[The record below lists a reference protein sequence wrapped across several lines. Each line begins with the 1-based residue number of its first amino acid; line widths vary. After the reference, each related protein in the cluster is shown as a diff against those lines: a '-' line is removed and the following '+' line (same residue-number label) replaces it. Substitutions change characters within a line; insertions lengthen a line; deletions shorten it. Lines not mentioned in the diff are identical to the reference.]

1 VELSRAPEPLEE
13 EPTRAGPAPTRDTR
27 SAALRKEMGRD
38 ARALAAAR
46 APRFFEPVGCE
57 HCAQTGYRGRVAI
70 AEILV
75 IDDPV
80 RNEILNQSDAVQI
93 QRVATSR
100 GMRTLREDGAR
111 LVLRGVT
118 SLAEVLAATQLG
130 DLEEG
135 ARAGGAAPAVQAE
148 RR

>member
-1 VELSRAPEPLEE
+1 
-13 EPTRAGPAPTRDTR
+13 
-27 SAALRKEMGRD
+27 MGRD
-38 ARALAAAR
+38 ARAIEAAR

-135 ARAGGAAPAVQAE
+135 ARAGGAAPVVQAE